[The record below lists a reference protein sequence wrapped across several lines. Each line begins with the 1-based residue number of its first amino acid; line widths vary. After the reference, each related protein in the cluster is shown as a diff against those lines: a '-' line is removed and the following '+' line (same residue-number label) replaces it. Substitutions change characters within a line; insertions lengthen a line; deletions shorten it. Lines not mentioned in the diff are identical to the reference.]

1 MTCLPIAVFLAL
13 HLFYTYIYIYIIFLL
28 FTNKCIYI
36 YIFYFFSILFFVYS
50 FTGGIFLD
58 FGSGNSFA
66 LHLAAARFPQLEMAV
81 GIEREMGSQSSWEN
95 SIDVKAREVSE
106 NVDATGGCAVIT
118 INGDLTKCR
127 SLSKS
132 VTAAYVFVAHPLQA
146 HWAVFLCA
154 QANCVL
160 RVTAPNKDCVDGL
173 GLPEGCRMPRKLSM
187 TCHRDSCHA
196 FVFALTKKQWNVVER
211 TMTSEPFLQHHPEF
225 RARLDAKRVEDERE
239 LRAAR
244 ARAGSVRSVRSS
256 AAEKKNEVVARGEEN
271 AAGAEGDA
279 PLPSND
285 GSMSVAHLREATMT
299 DADRNTSPWAMAGVL
314 DQITSFGKDG
324 LCWQVLKHITRL
336 NETRADVPK
345 RNRTTSIARYSPS
358 FETPPKKNSSENCQT
373 NQQSSSGQKQRQAS
387 SSKKQTS
394 STSSSTSSTSSTS
407 SASSTSSR
415 SGRSGRSSASTSA
428 SASGRS
434 TGKGHGQGVAGRRS
448 ESDSD
453 GRSGDRGPVNHDGVA
468 AAPTNTRAR
477 RSSTSTSASFSSTTS
492 TSGRSTRSSAS
503 TSRAVAANQL
513 QQGAS
518 SGKKFGKAVARR
530 LHRSAE
536 AAAVAKQLG
545 RNANDP
551 GAFSVGFLVACLCF
565 ELHRNQP
572 LNNPNA
578 VHHALHAEAAATGKR
593 KAATSP
599 VNARK
604 KSRTRVT
611 RSQQQDISETEKR
624 NLNGTFEVEGS
635 DDDDDDAVAPNGRD
649 PLVLMYSPPEGASDS
664 AVTLFQSDVERLSQ
678 RDGLLNGRL
687 LDFMLLRLSSTKR
700 TVGAVGE
707 APCGG
712 TAASSEPQSGSGVRA
727 DGTPVDHSIV
737 EKSFFCSTSWHAQA
751 WPRKQSIN
759 FFVYR
764 FVFVPVQEGNH
775 WFLVVLVNLDNL
787 KANWRAK
794 KKSQAAA
801 AANASDSRAPYVLVL
816 DSSKAARGAAGK
828 RKLREVLSNLFRNLD
843 ETWTSHCSQSSGGT
857 EEERGAEKDK
867 DHADFEAHVHG
878 LFFDRSS
885 SDSDHKPLPVRMA
898 EVPQQTNRCDSGAY
912 CYQNAEEVCVRGREV
927 SEVSD
932 ADLKRNSFLH
942 GSFNATMYAA
952 SDVRGKRAA
961 FARLIGALRS
971 EKETEKRTLNGAFEV
986 EGSEDDDD
994 AVAPNGHAGD
1004 DEEGYGGRRAPCE
1017 WAWAD
1022 VWAHANYLGWKVPKK
1037 QVARH

>member
-1 MTCLPIAVFLAL
+1 
-13 HLFYTYIYIYIIFLL
+13 
-28 FTNKCIYI
+28 
-36 YIFYFFSILFFVYS
+36 
-50 FTGGIFLD
+50 
-58 FGSGNSFA
+58 
-66 LHLAAARFPQLEMAV
+66 
-81 GIEREMGSQSSWEN
+81 
-95 SIDVKAREVSE
+95 
-106 NVDATGGCAVIT
+106 
-118 INGDLTKCR
+118 
-127 SLSKS
+127 
-132 VTAAYVFVAHPLQA
+132 
-146 HWAVFLCA
+146 
-154 QANCVL
+154 
-160 RVTAPNKDCVDGL
+160 
-173 GLPEGCRMPRKLSM
+173 
-187 TCHRDSCHA
+187 
-196 FVFALTKKQWNVVER
+196 
-211 TMTSEPFLQHHPEF
+211 
-225 RARLDAKRVEDERE
+225 
-239 LRAAR
+239 
-244 ARAGSVRSVRSS
+244 
-256 AAEKKNEVVARGEEN
+256 
-271 AAGAEGDA
+271 
-279 PLPSND
+279 
-285 GSMSVAHLREATMT
+285 
-299 DADRNTSPWAMAGVL
+299 
-314 DQITSFGKDG
+314 
-324 LCWQVLKHITRL
+324 
-336 NETRADVPK
+336 
-345 RNRTTSIARYSPS
+345 
-358 FETPPKKNSSENCQT
+358 
-373 NQQSSSGQKQRQAS
+373 
-387 SSKKQTS
+387 
-394 STSSSTSSTSSTS
+394 
-407 SASSTSSR
+407 
-415 SGRSGRSSASTSA
+415 
-428 SASGRS
+428 
-434 TGKGHGQGVAGRRS
+434 
-448 ESDSD
+448 
-453 GRSGDRGPVNHDGVA
+453 
-468 AAPTNTRAR
+468 
-477 RSSTSTSASFSSTTS
+477 
-492 TSGRSTRSSAS
+492 
-503 TSRAVAANQL
+503 
-513 QQGAS
+513 
-518 SGKKFGKAVARR
+518 
-530 LHRSAE
+530 
-536 AAAVAKQLG
+536 
-545 RNANDP
+545 
-551 GAFSVGFLVACLCF
+551 VGFLVACLCF